1 MCVQELMFPGAEEVK
16 QLEKIMEGFQKSI
29 LCIFSFLCILI
40 SIVAVTFLVSVLVLG
55 LLPFS
60 VLTSL

>member
-1 MCVQELMFPGAEEVK
+1 MCVQELMFPGAEEVQ
-16 QLEKIMEGFQKSI
+16 QLEIIMEGFQKSI

-40 SIVAVTFLVSVLVLG
+40 SIVAVTFLVSVFVLG